1 MATLELI
8 GLTKHFGGSAVSG
21 NAVNDVNLSVG
32 DGEFLCILGPSGCG
46 KSTTLRMI
54 GGFEEPTAG
63 DVRIDGVSVVDM
75 PPNRR
80 PTAMVF
86 QKYTLWPHMRVY
98 DNIAFGL
105 RLRHLPG
112 AQIDREVHDSLQLV
126 GLSGYERRYPAQ
138 LSGGEQQ
145 RVALARALVLQPKI
159 LLLDEPFSN
168 LDALLR
174 VRLREELH
182 AIQRRVK
189 ITTIFVTHDQEEA
202 LSLADR
208 IAVMSAGHLEQLD
221 RPSQIYAYPK
231 TLFVA
236 DFIGVMNIFPA
247 ERDGG
252 WLRVGQ
258 YALRAPDNLDVEG
271 ALGQGALSVAVRP
284 EDFTFGV
291 SATPTSAAAPA
302 TASAAN
308 GSSVPANPLLTWQGT
323 IDQSIDLGHYRK
335 VLVVVPGLFG
345 DEAAA
350 LAHRLKVYIPK
361 SAEVKEGDR
370 VALTPT
376 RYLVYSGHAQPVE
389 VRNLSERLSDENR
402 RNDLSR
408 STVSVG

>member
-8 GLTKHFGGSAVSG
+8 GLSKQFGANNVAAVH
-21 NAVNDVNLSVG
+21 DVNLNVG

-63 DVRIDGVSVVDM
+63 DVRIDGQSVIDL

-105 RLRHLPG
+105 RLRHMSK
-112 AQIDREVHDSLQLV
+112 QEIDTEVKNSLALV
-126 GLSGYERRYPAQ
+126 GLSNYDQRYPAQ

-145 RVALARALVLQPKI
+145 RVALARALVLKPKI

-182 AIQRRVK
+182 AIQRRIH
-189 ITTIFVTHDQEEA
+189 ITAIFVTHDQEEA

-221 RPSQIYAYPK
+221 KPSQIYSHPK

-247 ERDGG
+247 VRQGDT
-252 WLRVGQ
+252 LHVGA
-258 YALRAPDNLDVEG
+258 YSVPVPNGLEASEG
-271 ALGQGALSVAVRP
+271 ISIAVRP
-284 EDFTFGV
+284 EDLV
-291 SATPTSAAAPA
+291 IDAASNG
-302 TASAAN
+302 T
-308 GSSVPANPLLTWQGT
+308 GSSSLWHGA

-335 VLVVVPGLFG
+335 VLVVVPGLFP
-345 DEAAA
+345 DENAAI
-350 LAHRLKVYIPK
+350 AHRVKLYLPK
-361 SAEVKEGDR
+361 SADVHEGDK
-370 VALTPT
+370 VSLHPT
-376 RYLVYSGHAQPVE
+376 RYLIYSDQTQPIQIVNKLN
-389 VRNLSERLSDENR
+389 RNENENR
-402 RNDLSR
+402 RDDLPGIAIASEQLR
-408 STVSVG
+408 NAS

>member
-8 GLTKHFGGSAVSG
+8 GLTKQFGGNDVAAVH
-21 NAVNDVNLSVG
+21 DVNLKVA
-32 DGEFLCILGPSGCG
+32 DGEFVCILGPSGCG

-63 DVRIDGVSVVDM
+63 DVLIDGQSVLNL
-75 PPNRR
+75 PPNKR

-105 RLRHLPG
+105 RLRHMPKN
-112 AQIDREVHDSLQLV
+112 QIDREVQSSLDLV
-126 GLSGYERRYPAQ
+126 GLGDYAKRYPAQ

-145 RVALARALVLQPKI
+145 RVALARALVLKPKI

-182 AIQRRVK
+182 AIQRRVQ
-189 ITTIFVTHDQEEA
+189 ITAIFVTHDQEEA

-221 RPSQIYAYPK
+221 KPSQIYAYPK

-236 DFIGVMNIFPA
+236 DFIGVMNIFNA
-247 ERDGG
+247 ERNGE

-258 YALRAPDNLDVEG
+258 YALRAPDNLNSSD
-271 ALGQGALSVAVRP
+271 AISVAVRP
-284 EDFTFGV
+284 EDLAAVPTNGN
-291 SATPTSAAAPA
+291 ANTSA
-302 TASAAN
+302 
-308 GSSVPANPLLTWQGT
+308 LWQGT

-345 DEAAA
+345 GDTTAATT
-350 LAHRLKVYIPK
+350 HRLKVYMPK
-361 SAEVKEGDR
+361 SAEAREGD
-370 VALTPT
+370 LISLYPS
-376 RYLVYSGHAQPVE
+376 RYLVYSDRGQPVE
-389 VRNLSERLSDENR
+389 VRNQLDKSIAAQPE
-402 RNDLSR
+402 
-408 STVSVG
+408 TVG

>member
-8 GLTKHFGGSAVSG
+8 GLTKMFGAHDVAAVH
-21 NAVNDVNLSVG
+21 DVNLSVG

-63 DVRIDGVSVVDM
+63 DVRIDGQSVVNL

-105 RLRHLPG
+105 RLHHIPRE
-112 AQIDREVHDSLQLV
+112 QIDREVKSSLELV
-126 GLSGYERRYPAQ
+126 GLGGYDRRYPSQ

-145 RVALARALVLQPKI
+145 RVALARALVLKPKI

-182 AIQRRVK
+182 AIQRRIE
-189 ITTIFVTHDQEEA
+189 ITAIFVTHDQEEA

-208 IAVMSAGHLEQLD
+208 IAVMSAGRLEQLD
-221 RPSQIYAYPK
+221 KPSQIYAHPR

-236 DFIGVMNIFPA
+236 DFIGVMNILPA
-247 ERDGG
+247 VPTADG
-252 WLRVGQ
+252 LRIGQ
-258 YALRAPDNLDVEG
+258 YTLQAPG
-271 ALGQGALSVAVRP
+271 ASAASEELSIAVRP
-284 EDFTFGV
+284 EDFTFRVGGAPGGV
-291 SATPTSAAAPA
+291 ENAW
-302 TASAAN
+302 
-308 GSSVPANPLLTWQGT
+308 VGT
-323 IDQSIDLGHYRK
+323 VDQAIDLGHYRK
-335 VLVVVPGLFG
+335 VLAVVPGLFQ
-345 DEAAA
+345 DDATA
-350 LAHRLKVYIPK
+350 LAHRLKLYMPK
-361 SAEVKEGDR
+361 ATDVKEGDTI
-370 VALTPT
+370 ALSPT
-376 RYLVYSGHAQPVE
+376 RYLVYSDRAQPAE
-389 VRNLSERLSDENR
+389 IRNPTLRTLDENR
-402 RNDLSR
+402 RDNLS
-408 STVSVG
+408 SVAISAEQVTRTG

>member
-1 MATLELI
+1 MATLDLVE
-8 GLTKHFGGSAVSG
+8 LTKQFGTAEVAAVH
-21 NAVNDVNLSVG
+21 NVNLSVA
-32 DGEFLCILGPSGCG
+32 DGEFVCILGPSGCG

-54 GGFEEPTAG
+54 GGFEEPTSG
-63 DVRIDGVSVVDM
+63 DVRIDGQSVVDI

-86 QKYTLWPHMRVY
+86 QRYTLWPHMRVY

-105 RLRHLPG
+105 RLRHLPKNE
-112 AQIDREVHDSLQLV
+112 IDNQVRSSLALV
-126 GLSGYERRYPAQ
+126 GLAGYDQRYPAQ

-145 RVALARALVLQPKI
+145 RVALARALVLNPKI

-221 RPSQIYAYPK
+221 QPSQIYAYPR

-247 ERDGG
+247 TREGG
-252 WLRVGQ
+252 SLRIGQ
-258 YALRAPDNLDVEG
+258 YTLQAPDGLG
-271 ALGQGALSVAVRP
+271 ADENTSVAVRP
-284 EDFTFGV
+284 EDLT
-291 SATPTSAAAPA
+291 ATPVNGAA
-302 TASAAN
+302 SNAA
-308 GSSVPANPLLTWQGT
+308 WRGT

-335 VLVVVPGLFG
+335 VLVVVPGLFA
-345 DEAAA
+345 DEMTAV
-350 LAHRLKVYIPK
+350 AHRVKVYMPK
-361 SAEVKEGDR
+361 TMELKEGDT
-370 VALTPT
+370 VALVPT
-376 RYLVYSGHAQPVE
+376 RYLVYTEHSQPVE
-389 VRNLSERLSDENR
+389 IRNPTARIPDENFSNNFAR
-402 RNDLSR
+402 PAG
-408 STVSVG
+408 STG

>member
-8 GLTKHFGGSAVSG
+8 GLTKQFGGNDVAAVH
-21 NAVNDVNLSVG
+21 DVNLKVA
-32 DGEFLCILGPSGCG
+32 DGEFVCILGPSGCG

-54 GGFEEPTAG
+54 GGFEEPTSG
-63 DVRIDGVSVVDM
+63 DVLIDGQSVVSL

-105 RLRHLPG
+105 RLRHMPKN
-112 AQIDREVHDSLQLV
+112 QIDREVSSSLELV
-126 GLSGYERRYPAQ
+126 GLSGYAKRYPAQ

-145 RVALARALVLQPKI
+145 RVALARALVLRPKI

-182 AIQRRVK
+182 AIQRRVN
-189 ITTIFVTHDQEEA
+189 ITAIFVTHDQEEA

-221 RPSQIYAYPK
+221 KPSQIYSFPR

-236 DFIGVMNIFPA
+236 DFIGVMNIFSA
-247 ERDGG
+247 AREGE

-258 YALRAPDNLDVEG
+258 YTLRAPANMNGSE
-271 ALGQGALSVAVRP
+271 ALSIAVRP
-284 EDFTFGV
+284 EDV
-291 SATPTSAAAPA
+291 SVAPSGAASNSSA
-302 TASAAN
+302 
-308 GSSVPANPLLTWQGT
+308 VWEGT

-335 VLVVVPGLFG
+335 VLVVVPGLYG
-345 DEAAA
+345 DEATAV
-350 LAHRLKVYIPK
+350 LHRVKVYMPK
-361 SAEVKEGDR
+361 SAEAKEGDR
-370 VALTPT
+370 VALYPT
-376 RYLVYSGHAQPVE
+376 RYLVYADRAQPIE
-389 VRNLSERLSDENR
+389 VRNQPDRTLDENL

-408 STVSVG
+408 SALSTG

>member
-1 MATLELI
+1 MATLELV
-8 GLTKHFGGSAVSG
+8 GLTKHFVGANAGT

-63 DVRIDGVSVVDM
+63 DVRIDGASVVDI

-105 RLRHLPG
+105 RLRHMPR
-112 AQIDREVHDSLQLV
+112 AQIDREVRSSLELV
-126 GLSGYERRYPAQ
+126 GLSGYDKRYPAQ

-145 RVALARALVLQPKI
+145 RVALARALVLRPKI

-208 IAVMSAGHLEQLD
+208 IAVMNSGRLEQLD
-221 RPSQIYAYPK
+221 KPSQIYAYPK

-236 DFIGVMNIFPA
+236 DFIGVMNIFPT
-247 ERDGG
+247 ERSGD
-252 WLRVGQ
+252 WLRIGQ
-258 YALRAPDNLDVEG
+258 YALKAPDNLNTGDR
-271 ALGQGALSVAVRP
+271 LNIAVRP
-284 EDFTFGV
+284 EDFSFGAPNTSSN
-291 SATPTSAAAPA
+291 SASDP
-302 TASAAN
+302 
-308 GSSVPANPLLTWQGT
+308 SSMWQGT
-323 IDQSIDLGHYRK
+323 VDQSIDLGHYRK

-345 DEAAA
+345 DAAVA
-350 LAHRLKVYIPK
+350 AAHRLKVYMPK
-361 SAEVKEGDR
+361 SSEVKEGDA
-370 VALTPT
+370 VLLYPT
-376 RYLVYSGHAQPVE
+376 RFLVYPDHAQPIE
-389 VRNLSERLSDENR
+389 VRNQNVRIHDENR
-402 RNDLSR
+402 RDDLTR
-408 STVSVG
+408 SALPIG

>member
-8 GLTKHFGGSAVSG
+8 DLTKQFGSSNVAAVH
-21 NAVNDVNLSVG
+21 NVNLSVG

-54 GGFEEPTAG
+54 GGFEEPTSG
-63 DVRIDGVSVVDM
+63 DVRIDGQSVVNL

-105 RLRHLPG
+105 RLRHMPK
-112 AQIDREVHDSLQLV
+112 AQIDREVSSSLQLV
-126 GLSGYERRYPAQ
+126 GLSDYGGRYPAQ

-145 RVALARALVLQPKI
+145 RVALARALVLRPKI

-182 AIQRRVK
+182 AIQRRVE
-189 ITTIFVTHDQEEA
+189 ITAIFVTHDQEEA

-221 RPSQIYAYPK
+221 KPSQIYAYPK

-247 ERDGG
+247 TRDGE
-252 WLRVGQ
+252 WLRIGQ
-258 YALRAPDNLDVEG
+258 YALRTPDNPS
-271 ALGQGALSVAVRP
+271 LGDGLSVAVRP
-284 EDFTFGV
+284 EDL
-291 SATPTSAAAPA
+291 S
-302 TASAAN
+302 ASAPNASPN
-308 GSSVPANPLLTWQGT
+308 SSGEWQGT

-345 DEAAA
+345 DETTA
-350 LAHRLKVYIPK
+350 LAHRLKVYMPK
-361 SAEVKEGDR
+361 SAEAKEGDR
-370 VALTPT
+370 IVLYPT
-376 RYLVYSGHAQPVE
+376 RYLVYSEHNQPIE
-389 VRNLSERLSDENR
+389 VRNQSSRTLDENR
-402 RNDLSR
+402 RDDLSR
-408 STVSVG
+408 TLLSAAHKSD

>member
-1 MATLELI
+1 MSILSLI
-8 GLTKHFGGSAVSG
+8 NLSKKFSSVD
-21 NAVNDVNLSVG
+21 AVNDVTLTVG

-54 GGFEEPTAG
+54 GGFEEATYG
-63 DVRIDGVSVVDM
+63 DVQIDGVSVVNI

-105 RLRHLPG
+105 RLHHVTKEE
-112 AQIDREVHDSLQLV
+112 IDREVSSSLALV

-145 RVALARALVLQPKI
+145 RVALARALVLKPKI

-182 AIQRRVK
+182 TIQRRVK
-189 ITTIFVTHDQEEA
+189 ITAIFVTHDQEEA

-208 IAVMSAGHLEQLD
+208 IAVMNAGRLEQID
-221 RPSQIYAYPK
+221 IPSRIYAHPR

-236 DFIGVMNIFPA
+236 DFIGVMNIFQA
-247 ERDGG
+247 VRVDGT
-252 WLRVGQ
+252 LRVGQ
-258 YALRAPDNLDVEG
+258 YAFLAPDGLPSGES
-271 ALGQGALSVAVRP
+271 LSVAVRP
-284 EDFTFGV
+284 EDLIAVEPGQVRET
-291 SATPTSAAAPA
+291 AA
-302 TASAAN
+302 
-308 GSSVPANPLLTWQGT
+308 LIQGT

-335 VLVVVPGLFG
+335 VLVVAPGLFP
-345 DEAAA
+345 DEATAM
-350 LAHRLKVYIPK
+350 AHRIKVYRPK
-361 SAEVKEGDR
+361 SAEAREGDHIS
-370 VALTPT
+370 LYPT
-376 RYLVYSGHAQPVE
+376 RYLVYQNGRDEPIE
-389 VRNLSERLSDENR
+389 VLNKPLSIPAEGQHDALFPAESEN
-402 RNDLSR
+402 
-408 STVSVG
+408 G